1 MTVSAVSS
9 SMNIGLTHTDGLTPD
24 GMVLYLQTQLEDI
37 DTKVESFM
45 AKQTNIRDQRKELN
59 TLSRLLDTLEVKDDD
74 STVKLDKAL
83 REDWS
88 EAYEKLLDLGFDPGN
103 LNLKTA
109 NKDALSQEDLQSL
122 KTGVNGAINDLD
134 SGSELNMIQLQSC
147 ISQRNTAISLATN
160 LLSALG
166 KGQESIA
173 GNIGR

>member
-37 DTKVESFM
+37 DAKVESFM